1 MAGRLIVTTLN
12 NDTGVLATQ
21 NGMTGIA
28 KAWAQVSGGA
38 TPTINGSFN
47 VSSITRV
54 STGIYTVAFTTAM
67 PNINYAVAVATSS
80 TSTNAAYAPMIF
92 SNTTNWTTLAPTT
105 GGFNYV
111 TALSTTNTTDAVYSC
126 FVVFSS

>member
-1 MAGRLIVTTLN
+1 
-12 NDTGVLATQ
+12 
-21 NGMTGIA
+21 
-28 KAWAQVSGGA
+28 
-38 TPTINGSFN
+38 
-47 VSSITRV
+47 
-54 STGIYTVAFTTAM
+54 M

-80 TSTNAAYAPMIF
+80 SSTNAAFAPLIF

-111 TALSTTNTTDAVYSC
+111 TALSTTNVTDAVYSC